1 MTYRAT
7 LMDEA
12 EAIVNNYSMRSHL
25 TITFAIMAMIPIL
38 ILGGF
43 QVSQITNITK
53 ESNENQKQTTYRLAD
68 TVQDYMYYHRNAVE
82 TLAAT
87 ISASDSAFRTRESLT
102 LKVQSLQE
110 NLAGFSGIYVVND
123 QSKIKA
129 MNFTADSSLIGADLS
144 DRDYTKRVQAT
155 QKTIVSSLF
164 RGPEGANQPTVAI
177 AAPIYDGSKRFDGF
191 VLAVLDL
198 APIKTLVT
206 KYDYGTET
214 YPVVLDHTRKPVYHP
229 NGALTDSLT
238 DLSQEP
244 VVADAKSKD
253 KGEGTYQLSRSPQK
267 EFITYASIADID
279 WIVWVS
285 RSKEAVNAAFISSLK
300 ITLLLLIITLIVTVM
315 LGSYLAKRLNGTIH
329 ALVGYTQRLAGGTF
343 VKPDSGAVPR
353 GAPLELQMLA
363 DHFFLMAGQ
372 IKGNQQALMQM
383 NAELESRVEE
393 RTQRL
398 LRKNQ
403 ELEIVNTLLIP
414 PIAERTT
421 DEHIGLGIL
430 QLSKFI
436 QADVSLK
443 LNPLGGTSSL
453 GGFTGWEEK
462 VVSSD
467 TTLNKF
473 EAEFNVPVLAGSLL
487 LGEIIVQHEQ
497 EAADDRDSNRA
508 FLQTFANTIAIMMQ
522 NDLLLRSTQDEH
534 ATLNAVL
541 ESMSDAVVLIDV
553 EHRVVYANHR
563 MSDIFDIPMADLLR
577 MSEEGLFHTISSL
590 LSERQEDL
598 QKLTLEPSTQGAFTL
613 KQENGKER
621 FMMVSAFQVSRE
633 DRVFG
638 RGYVWRDMTKE
649 HEIDAL
655 KNDLISLASH
665 EFKTPIT
672 SIRGGVETLLRVDA
686 NWEESFKQELLE
698 GIHEDIGRIQDLI
711 DEWLDISKIESG
723 AMRINPQ
730 PLRVDTVVESARR
743 RLPQQASY
751 ELMRLDVQIDDHIPL
766 IYADKLRM
774 EQVLVNLFTNAV
786 RYNDN
791 QPLIKVTAKADQ
803 HYVHLEIQDNGIGIP
818 DEHVGKI
825 FDRFYRVDVSSS
837 RQTGGTGLGLAIC
850 KGIMEAH
857 GGLIRVESMRGAG
870 SAFIISIPRFQGKES
885 D

>member
-1 MTYRAT
+1 MSVTNST
-7 LMDEA
+7 
-12 EAIVNNYSMRSHL
+12 MRSHL
-25 TITFAIMAMIPIL
+25 TVTFAIMAMIPIL

-53 ESNENQKQTTYRLAD
+53 EAGENQKQTTYRLAD
-68 TVQDYMYYHRNAVE
+68 TVQDYMFYHRNAVE

-87 ISASDSAFRTRESLT
+87 ISASDPSFRTRESLT
-102 LKVQSLQE
+102 LKLQSLQE
-110 NLAGFSGIYVVND
+110 NLAGFSGIYVIDDTNR
-123 QSKIKA
+123 IKA
-129 MNFTADSSLIGADLS
+129 MDFAADSSLIGAVLS
-144 DRDYTKRVQAT
+144 GRDYTKRVEASH
-155 QKTIVSSLF
+155 KTIVSSLF
-164 RGPEGANQPTVAI
+164 RGPEGMNQPAVAI
-177 AAPIYDGSKRFDGF
+177 AAPIYDGDKQFDGF

-206 KYDYGTET
+206 KYDYGTKT

-229 NGALTDSLT
+229 SGDLTDSMA
-238 DLSQEP
+238 DLSEEQ
-244 VVADAKSKD
+244 VVADANKQD

-267 EFITYASIADID
+267 EFITYTSIPDID

-285 RSKEAVNAAFISSLK
+285 RSNEAVNAAFISSLR
-300 ITLLLLIITLIVTVM
+300 ITLLLLIVTLILTVI

-329 ALVGYTQRLAGGTF
+329 ALVGYTQRLAGGNF
-343 VKPDSGAVPR
+343 VKPDTAAVPR

-372 IKGNQQALMQM
+372 VKENQQALMQL

-403 ELEIVNTLLIP
+403 ELELVNTLLIP
-414 PIAERTT
+414 PIAERAA
-421 DEHIGLGIL
+421 DQHIEQGIEQLG
-430 QLSKFI
+430 QLI
-436 QADVSLK
+436 HARVSLQ
-443 LNPLGGTSSL
+443 LNPLTDVSSL
-453 GGFTGWEEK
+453 GSFTGREAS
-462 VVSSD
+462 VVPSE
-467 TTLNKF
+467 TTIDKAAVNLHI
-473 EAEFNVPVLAGSLL
+473 PVHAGSLL
-487 LGEIIVQHEQ
+487 LGEMTVLHETGKSVDV
-497 EAADDRDSNRA
+497 EANRA
-508 FLQTFANTIAIMMQ
+508 FLRTFANTIAIILQ
-522 NDLLLRSTQDEH
+522 NDLLLRSTQHEH

-563 MSDIFDIPMADLLR
+563 MSDIFDIPMPELIR
-577 MSEEGLFHTISSL
+577 MSEDALFHRISTL
-590 LSERQEDL
+590 LTEQHEDL
-598 QKLTLEPSTQGAFTL
+598 QKLTVEPSTQGAFTVKL
-613 KQENGKER
+613 GNGRER
-621 FMMVSAFQVSRE
+621 FMMVSAFQVARE
-633 DRVFG
+633 ERVFG

-672 SIRGGVETLLRVDA
+672 SIKGGVETLLRIDA

-698 GIHEDIGRIQDLI
+698 GMHEDIGRIQDLI
-711 DEWLDISKIESG
+711 DEWLDISKIEAG

-730 PLRVDTVVESARR
+730 PLRMEAVVESARK
-743 RLPQQASY
+743 RLPQQAIY
-751 ELMRLDVQIDDHIPL
+751 EQTQYEVELEGVPL

-786 RYNDN
+786 RYNDT
-791 QPLIKVTAKADQ
+791 QPVIKITAYADERF
-803 HYVHLEIQDNGIGIP
+803 VHLEVRDNGIGIAE
-818 DEHVGKI
+818 EHADHI

-857 GGLIRVESMRGAG
+857 GGDIRVESILGAG
-870 SAFIISIPRFQGKES
+870 SAFIISIPRFQGK
-885 D
+885 DNG